1 MVTAP
6 MLSRSPLPA
15 RSERESYADTLGSS
29 DQHDASIV
37 HVREGD
43 DARLTLVQ
51 LQVEI
56 IKSAKRGYPI
66 LISAAAFFAF
76 MAALGRVI
84 PLHTLGLAWI
94 FGMMVIFPA
103 GVALGSLL
111 NTRVITTGNPLG
123 TLGGLVA
130 GMQAFF
136 IPVFIVIYQ
145 FVPQYLPLAV
155 GLLGGAHFLPYAW
168 IYRSRAYVFVTLGT
182 CLSALVLGTAFVS
195 LAYTVVPL
203 GMAMVFAI
211 AVFWIV
217 SENRRDLVLGADK
230 KRLP

>member
-1 MVTAP
+1 
-6 MLSRSPLPA
+6 MLSRSPLHT
-15 RSERESYADTLGSS
+15 RSDPNSDAEALGSS
-29 DQHDASIV
+29 DQDDVSIV
-37 HVREGD
+37 HVGEGGD
-43 DARLTLVQ
+43 TTKTLAQ

-66 LISAAAFFAF
+66 LISGAAFFALI
-76 MAALGRVI
+76 AALGRVI

-94 FGMMVIFPA
+94 FGMMVIFPL
-103 GVALGSLL
+103 GGALGSLL
-111 NTRVITTGNPLG
+111 NARVITTGNPLG
-123 TLGGLVA
+123 NLGGLVA
-130 GMQAFF
+130 GTQAFF

-195 LAYTVVPL
+195 VAYTVVPL
-203 GMAMVFAI
+203 GMAAVFAI

-217 SENRRDLVLGADK
+217 SENRRDLALSAGRK
-230 KRLP
+230 WLP